1 MEFPYRKGY
10 LVETVHTRF
19 CRLILI
25 KLWLVQ
31 NWVVYL
37 RKLRTLKNWFQILK
51 TQKFI
56 WRNMY
61 LQILFHG
68 YLRWKIFYTLLGS
81 TMCGAHKV
89 LRKRSSKTEAD
100 RYFIPGRK
108 LFFQN
113 LCGQVHCTRS
123 ELVHDWWMFVIFTC
137 IWLYT
142 IHVCKPY
149 GIWFWC

>member
-81 TMCGAHKV
+81 TMCGAHEV

-100 RYFIPGRK
+100 RYFIPDRK
-108 LFFQN
+108 TLLSKLVWSSALYSQWT
-113 LCGQVHCTRS
+113 CT
-123 ELVHDWWMFVIFTC
+123 
-137 IWLYT
+137 WLMN
-142 IHVCKPY
+142 VCYFYMYMVVYNP
-149 GIWFWC
+149 CL